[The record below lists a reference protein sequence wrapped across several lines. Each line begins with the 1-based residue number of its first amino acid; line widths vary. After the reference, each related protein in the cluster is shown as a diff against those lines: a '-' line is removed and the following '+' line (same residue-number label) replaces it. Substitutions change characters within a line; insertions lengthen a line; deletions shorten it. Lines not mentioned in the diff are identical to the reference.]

1 MGLAG
6 WFMARFGAELL
17 MPRTAWLTARM
28 LQLDV
33 QARPLPEA
41 LAFWRAAGMP
51 AAELA
56 RRAEE
61 RPFNFSD
68 CTMPLPPGFTR
79 LEEGATL
86 ELAGR
91 RWAVRFGQGHAP
103 DHATLWSADGD
114 LVIAGDQALPS
125 ISPNIGVHATEPG
138 ADPLDEWLRSC
149 RRLRRH
155 ARAGQLVL
163 CGHNLPFT
171 GLPQRLRQLERHHHA
186 ALRGLEAYLSAPRR
200 AAECFVPLFRR
211 EIRGGEYGLA
221 LAEAVAHLNRLER
234 SRRDQT
240 GTRPMR
246 VAVEGACFA
255 GEAAGKPGRRVK
267 NNLAQAMPTE
277 CEPARLALIE
287 RQRKKASR
295 STIAEHNHGTMD
307 TTDHNKTFG
316 YSSSLPQRITNRIAI
331 VVVPT
336 YSSSSR
342 LTARDVR
349 PPGGQRSLAA
359 LLALHG
365 AGGLRRYPSRRPM
378 PEVPAFLPARRPNKL
393 TAADDDQQFLRQRGA
408 QAR

>member
-1 MGLAG
+1 VTAAATASRAGVRAPFPAPPEEGSAIEIAPGVLWMRLPLPMALDHVNVYALADADGWTLVDTGMDTPRARAAWERLLAGPLAGRAVARVLVTHHHPDHMGLAG

-234 SRRDQT
+234 SGRAKRETAPDGAWLWRR
-240 GTRPMR
+240 
-246 VAVEGACFA
+246 VLA
-255 GEAAGKPGRRVK
+255 GEGGRAPG
-267 NNLAQAMPTE
+267 
-277 CEPARLALIE
+277 
-287 RQRKKASR
+287 
-295 STIAEHNHGTMD
+295 
-307 TTDHNKTFG
+307 
-316 YSSSLPQRITNRIAI
+316 
-331 VVVPT
+331 
-336 YSSSSR
+336 
-342 LTARDVR
+342 
-349 PPGGQRSLAA
+349 
-359 LLALHG
+359 
-365 AGGLRRYPSRRPM
+365 
-378 PEVPAFLPARRPNKL
+378 PE
-393 TAADDDQQFLRQRGA
+393 
-408 QAR
+408 